1 MSTHTTAL
9 PNTGGADR
17 ATIGAAFSPRHN
29 SLNFLRL
36 VLAVAVVFSHSITL
50 GTYGSEVILG
60 KTTLGTIAVYGFF
73 GLSGFLIAGSASHNG
88 VGRYLWQ
95 RFLRIF
101 PGFWICLV
109 VTAFV
114 FGSIAWWHQN
124 PVRARACG
132 LHCYVT
138 QPAGPIGYVIHNFL
152 LVGNQPTISGTLPP
166 GIFRNVWNGSLWTLF
181 FEFLCYLM
189 LAALSVAGLLR
200 HRAVVAVLALGTY
213 VASIVVTSVPNLA
226 ADFSPSHHW
235 YVMQMFTFVPLFLT
249 GSLVFLYRERIP
261 DSGLVAIVS
270 TGLFLLG
277 FVLPL
282 GAGVPVFTF
291 TSMGLTSVFLVY
303 PLLWLGIHL
312 PFSRVGAR
320 NDYSYGIYVYA
331 FPIQQLLVLWGVS
344 RWGYWPYTLV
354 TLLVLGPVAAAS
366 WWAVEKHALKLK
378 TIRLPR
384 SEPPSVRLGTE
395 DT

>member
-1 MSTHTTAL
+1 MHTDTTTTRG
-9 PNTGGADR
+9 TGGAER

-36 VLAVAVVFSHSITL
+36 VLAVAVVFSHSLTI
-50 GTYGSEVILG
+50 GRYGSETIHG

-73 GLSGFLIAGSASHNG
+73 GLSGFLIAGSASRNG
-88 VGRYLWQ
+88 IGRYLWQ

-114 FGSIAWWHQN
+114 FGSIAWRHQN

-132 LHCYVT
+132 LHCYLT
-138 QPAGPIGYVIHNFL
+138 EPGGPVGYLIHNFWL
-152 LVGNQPTISGTLPP
+152 EISQPTISGTLQP
-166 GIFRNVWNGSLWTLF
+166 GIFSNVWNGSLWTLI

-189 LAALSVAGLLR
+189 LAALSVVGLLR
-200 HRAVVAVLALGTY
+200 HRAAVAGLALG
-213 VASIVVTSVPNLA
+213 AWAAAIVVTSVPNLA

-235 YVMQMFTFVPLFLT
+235 YVMQMFTFVPIFLT
-249 GSLVFLYRERIP
+249 GSLLFLYSEKIP
-261 DSGLVAIVS
+261 DSGLVATVS

-277 FVLPL
+277 FILPV

-312 PFSRVGAR
+312 PVPKVGAR
-320 NDYSYGIYVYA
+320 NDYSYGVYIYA
-331 FPIQQLLVLWGVS
+331 FPVQQLLLVWGVA
-344 RWGYWPYTLV
+344 RWGYWPYTLL
-354 TLLVLGPVAAAS
+354 TLLIVAPIAAAS
-366 WWAVEKHALKLK
+366 WWAVEKHALRLK
-378 TIRLPR
+378 RMRFPR
-384 SEPPSVRLGTE
+384 SEHASDRLGTQ
-395 DT
+395 DS